1 MRKPASAM
9 ESLLKINN
17 VKTYGKISKELILQI
32 INAIKTLSTGW
43 DEVFYMIMT
52 NEDFILKKYIVYK

>member
-1 MRKPASAM
+1 M

-32 INAIKTLSTGW
+32 INANKTLSTPR
-43 DEVFYMIMT
+43 DEEINM
-52 NEDFILKKYIVYK
+52 KKTHCAKKVNPY

>member
-1 MRKPASAM
+1 M

-52 NEDFILKKYIVYK
+52 NKDFILKKLHSI